1 MSGIS
6 IFNWVL
12 AENYKFQREAFF
24 TMLCTIQIFLLAC
37 RLVYVC
43 TMYMHQ
49 PTSYAKVVIIFPI
62 LLSYQ
67 LCNVVL
73 YMKIKKIIF
82 MEIFLE
88 KKTIWD
94 LNEDP
99 TFGPT
104 VILILVSYCIKYKK
118 WGPKFN
124 LQYYYTKLMTQC

>member
-1 MSGIS
+1 MQCSTIYENQKNNFYGN
-6 IFNWVL
+6 IFG
-12 AENYKFQREAFF
+12 
-24 TMLCTIQIFLLAC
+24 
-37 RLVYVC
+37 
-43 TMYMHQ
+43 
-49 PTSYAKVVIIFPI
+49 
-62 LLSYQ
+62 
-67 LCNVVL
+67 
-73 YMKIKKIIF
+73 
-82 MEIFLE
+82 